1 MKTQTFESSCE
12 NILPICNLLQTKTQA
27 KLREVTARLKLRC
40 FLLLAALPLLTFL
53 GCNRHGFPEF
63 PDGYREFAYVAN
75 SESNTVTVL
84 DLVYLRP
91 DRTLSVGNTPIA
103 LAANPKRDEVYV
115 VNSMPGQAAGS
126 VSVIDTARNTVVAT
140 IPVHRNPSYISVDS
154 TGQRAFVANTGSNTV
169 SVLDLA
175 SRKVIGTVA
184 TGEKPTMALISPDGR
199 TLVVTNRASGSISVY
214 ASNIPALLVPAPVG
228 TMPKSAP
235 ALSLRSTFAGCPGAA
250 DAVILPDS
258 SKTFVACSFAHQV
271 MAVWLAA
278 APDSWSAKQDASLT
292 SDHLLALLDVGNN
305 PTNLT
310 LKPDGGEVFSSNRD
324 SDSISEIMTQTNE
337 VGSTYVIG
345 NHPAHGLVSSDNG
358 ALWVSNVGGEA
369 ISLYSIADGKFLSS
383 IRTGIAPDMLAFS
396 DPEQMLL
403 VADTR
408 SGDVAVIRTASKL
421 GPALFTILPAGGSPV
436 AIVVKAMPAKL

>member
-1 MKTQTFESSCE
+1 MTSC
-12 NILPICNLLQTKTQA
+12 
-27 KLREVTARLKLRC
+27 LKPRYS
-40 FLLLAALPLLTFL
+40 LLLATLLVLAFV
-53 GCNRHGFPEF
+53 GCSKHGFPEF
-63 PDGYREFAYVAN
+63 ADGYREFAYVAN

-103 LAANPKRDEVYV
+103 LATNPKRDEVYV
-115 VNSMPGQAAGS
+115 VNSMPSQAAGS
-126 VSVIDTARNTVVAT
+126 VSVIDTAKNAVVAT

-175 SRKVIGTVA
+175 ARKVIATVA

-199 TLVVTNRASGSISVY
+199 TVVVTNHASGSISVY
-214 ASNIPALLVPAPVG
+214 GSNIPPLAGAATVG
-228 TMPKSAP
+228 ATPNTAP

-258 SKTFVACSFAHQV
+258 SKTFVACSFSHRV
-271 MAVWLAA
+271 MSVWLAA
-278 APDSWSAKQDASLT
+278 APDSWSAKQDPSLT
-292 SDHLLALLDVGNN
+292 SDHLLALLVVGEN

-337 VGSTYVIG
+337 VGSTYAIG
-345 NHPAHGLVSSDNG
+345 NHPAHGVVSDDNG

-383 IRTGIAPDMLAFS
+383 IRTGMAPDALAFS

-436 AIVVKAMPAKL
+436 AIVVKGMPAKP

>member
-1 MKTQTFESSCE
+1 MTS
-12 NILPICNLLQTKTQA
+12 
-27 KLREVTARLKLRC
+27 RLKPRC
-40 FLLLAALPLLTFL
+40 SQLLAVLPLLAFS
-53 GCNRHGFPEF
+53 GCNKHGFPEF

-91 DRTLSVGNTPIA
+91 DRTLSVGSTPVA
-103 LAANPKRDEVYV
+103 LAANPRRDEVYV

-126 VSVIDTARNTVVAT
+126 VSVIDTARNAVVAT

-154 TGQRAFVANTGSNTV
+154 SGQRAFVANTGSNTV
-169 SVLDLA
+169 SVLDLVA
-175 SRKVIGTVA
+175 RKVIGTVA

-199 TLVVTNRASGSISVY
+199 TLVVTNHGSGSISVY
-214 ASNIPALLVPAPVG
+214 GAVIPPLSGAITDGKTVQA
-228 TMPKSAP
+228 AP
-235 ALSLRSTFAGCPGAA
+235 ALSLRSTFAGCPGAT

-278 APDSWSAKQDASLT
+278 APDSWSAKQDTSLT
-292 SDHLLALLDVGNN
+292 ADHLLTLLDVGDN

-337 VGSTYVIG
+337 VGSTYAIG
-345 NHPAHGLVSSDNG
+345 NHPAHGLVSGDNG

-383 IRTGIAPDMLAFS
+383 IRTGIAPDALAFS
-396 DPEQMLL
+396 EPEQMLL

-436 AIVVKAMPAKL
+436 AIVVKGMPAKL

>member
-1 MKTQTFESSCE
+1 MTS
-12 NILPICNLLQTKTQA
+12 
-27 KLREVTARLKLRC
+27 RLKSRYS
-40 FLLLAALPLLTFL
+40 LLLAVVPLLAL
-53 GCNRHGFPEF
+53 SGCKKHGFPEF

-115 VNSMPGQAAGS
+115 VNSMPGQPAGS
-126 VSVIDTARNTVVAT
+126 VSVIDTAKNSVVAT

-175 SRKVIGTVA
+175 TRKVIDTVA

-199 TLVVTNRASGSISVY
+199 TLVVTNRGSGSISVY
-214 ASNIPALLVPAPVG
+214 ASNIPPLAGAIGVG
-228 TMPKSAP
+228 TTPKAPP
-235 ALSLRSTFAGCPGAA
+235 ALSLRATFAGCPGAA

-278 APDSWSAKQDASLT
+278 ASDSWSAKQDPALT
-292 SDHLLALLDVGNN
+292 SDHQLALLDVGDN

-310 LKPDGGEVFSSNRD
+310 MKPDGGEVFSSNRD

-337 VGSTYVIG
+337 VGSTYAIG
-345 NHPAHGLVSSDNG
+345 NHPAHGLVSDDNG

-383 IRTGIAPDMLAFS
+383 IRTGIAPDALAFS
-396 DPEQMLL
+396 EPDQQMLL

-408 SGDVAVIRTASKL
+408 SGDVAVIRTVSKL
-421 GPALFTILPAGGSPV
+421 GPALFTILPAGVSPV
-436 AIVVKAMPAKL
+436 AVVVKAMPAKL

>member
-1 MKTQTFESSCE
+1 MPE
-12 NILPICNLLQTKTQA
+12 A
-27 KLREVTARLKLRC
+27 RLREVTPRLKFSRFVALMT
-40 FLLLAALPLLTFL
+40 LPLLALT
-53 GCNRHGFPEF
+53 GCSRGGFPEY

-75 SESNTVTVL
+75 SEGNTVTVL

-103 LAANPKRDEVYV
+103 LAENPKRDEVYV
-115 VNSMPGQAAGS
+115 VNSQPGQSAGS
-126 VSVIDTARNTVVAT
+126 VSVIDTTKNTVVAT

-175 SRKVIGTVA
+175 ARKVIGTVA

-199 TLVVTNRASGSISVY
+199 TLVVTNHASASISLY
-214 ASNIPALLVPAPVG
+214 AANIPALTAAGAVAA
-228 TMPKSAP
+228 TPKP
-235 ALSLRSTFAGCPGAA
+235 RPPLTLRATFAGCPGAA

-258 SKTFVACSFAHQV
+258 SKTFVACSLAHQV

-292 SDHLLALLDVGNN
+292 SDHQLALLDVGEN

-310 LKPDGGEVFSSNRD
+310 LKPDGGEAFASNRD
-324 SDSISEIMTQTNE
+324 SDSISEILTQTDE
-337 VGSTYVIG
+337 VGSTYAIG
-345 NHPAHGLVSSDNG
+345 NHPAHGVVSGDNS

-383 IRTGIAPDMLAFS
+383 IRTGISPDALAFS

-408 SGDVAVIRTASKL
+408 SGDVAVIRTSSKL
-421 GPALFTILPAGGSPV
+421 GPALFTILPAGGSPA
-436 AIVVKAMPAKL
+436 AIVVKAMPPKP

>member
-1 MKTQTFESSCE
+1 
-12 NILPICNLLQTKTQA
+12 LPTCSLLLTA
-27 KLREVTARLKLRC
+27 PAARLREVTSSLKPRYS
-40 FLLLAALPLLTFL
+40 LLLAALPLLSMV
-53 GCNRHGFPEF
+53 GCNKHGFPEF
-63 PDGYREFAYVAN
+63 PDGFREFAYVAN

-91 DRTLSVGNTPIA
+91 DRTLSVGGAPIA
-103 LAANPKRDEVYV
+103 LAVNPKRDEVYV
-115 VNSMPGQAAGS
+115 VNSMPGQTTGS
-126 VSVIDTARNTVVAT
+126 VSVIDTARNAVVAT
-140 IPVHRNPSYISVDS
+140 IPVHRTPSYISVDS

-175 SRKVIGTVA
+175 TRKVIGTVA

-199 TLVVTNRASGSISVY
+199 TLVVTNRGSGSISVY
-214 ASNIPALLVPAPVG
+214 ASNIPPSAGATGVG
-228 TMPKSAP
+228 TTAKSAP

-258 SKTFVACSFAHQV
+258 SKTFIACSFAHQV

-278 APDSWSAKQDASLT
+278 ASDSWSAKQDAALT
-292 SDHLLALLDVGNN
+292 SDHLLALLDVGDN

-310 LKPDGGEVFSSNRD
+310 MKPDGGEVFSSNRD

-337 VGSTYVIG
+337 VGSTYAIG
-345 NHPAHGLVSSDNG
+345 NHPAHGVVSGDNS

-383 IRTGIAPDMLAFS
+383 IHTGIAPDTLAFS

-421 GPALFTILPAGGSPV
+421 GPALFTILPAGVSPV